1 MSAVTIMLF
10 TRTVKFVHARNIP
23 VDTTV
28 TCSVW
33 LSSGPVGSAVVSM
46 NSYHQLSLAVDWIAI
61 AIQSLLDS
69 LTILA
74 RIRTVTNT
82 DTAAFVSD
90 KSFPAFR

>member
-46 NSYHQLSLAVDWIAI
+46 DFYHQLSLAVDWIAI
-61 AIQSLLDS
+61 AIQSLEDS

-74 RIRTVTNT
+74 RILAVTY
-82 DTAAFVSD
+82 TAVVAFDVVAST
-90 KSFPAFR
+90 PAFR